1 MSFALRRLPLPVPN
15 RRDLIALPLVIA
27 LFFIVSHAGHQMAV
41 PYRLG
46 QNIPISLSPAA
57 LPEYGL
63 YTVLRMLAALVV
75 SFVFTLGYAWL
86 AAHNRYAERLL
97 VPVLDVLQSVP
108 ILGYLSITVTG
119 FMALFP
125 GSLVGV
131 QLAVIFAVFTSQAW
145 NMTFSLYQ
153 SLKTV
158 PRDLQ
163 AAATLGGRLR
173 S

>member
-1 MSFALRRLPLPVPN
+1 MALNLPPLPLPVPN

-27 LFFIVSHAGHQMAV
+27 LFFIIAHAGREMAV
-41 PYRLG
+41 PFHLG
-46 QNIPISLSPAA
+46 DNLSISLSPLA

-86 AAHNRYAERLL
+86 AAHNRYAERILI
-97 VPVLDVLQSVP
+97 PALDVLQSVP

-131 QLAVIFAVFTSQAW
+131 QLAVIFAVFTSCL
-145 NMTFSLYQ
+145 LYT
-153 SLKTV
+153 SPS
-158 PRDLQ
+158 PRD
-163 AAATLGGRLR
+163 
-173 S
+173 